1 MDDIRQPLPVNPV
14 RLMDQLRKEIRQRGM
29 SYQTEKTYLYWVRYY
44 IRFHNKQ
51 HPSTMG
57 AAEIDTFLSYLS
69 ERRNVSVNTQR
80 IALNAIIF
88 LYKKHLNQEV
98 GKLKYTG
105 ARRSKRV
112 PVVFSHN
119 EAMNVIESL
128 SDPYRLMTELLYG
141 AGLRLNECLSLR
153 IKDLDFEQLQIC
165 VRNGKGNKDRFTLLP
180 QPIVNRLH
188 EQISKVSKLHQYD
201 LARGFGEVYMP
212 DALSRKYP
220 REARS
225 LGWQFLFPATRVGVD
240 PRSGVKRRHHVHDSA
255 FSKNLRRA
263 FLATGIRKRC
273 SAHTFRHS
281 FATRLLETGYDLK
294 LIQSLLGH
302 SDIRITEIYL
312 HIVRNRSS
320 SITGPLSLSN
330 EVRESQAAYSY
341 PTAA

>member
-1 MDDIRQPLPVNPV
+1 MDDVRHPLPQKPV
-14 RLMDQLRKEIRQRGM
+14 RLMDQLRQEIRQRGM
-29 SYQTEKTYLYWVRYY
+29 SYQTEKTYLYWIRYY
-44 IRFHNKQ
+44 IRFNQRQ
-51 HPSTMG
+51 HPASMG
-57 AAEIDTFLSYLS
+57 ATEIDAFLSYLS

-80 IALNAIIF
+80 IALNAIVF
-88 LYKKHLNQEV
+88 LYKKHLGQEI
-98 GKLKYTG
+98 GKLKFTG
-105 ARRSKRV
+105 ARRSRRV
-112 PVVFSHN
+112 PVVFSHG
-119 EAMNVIESL
+119 EAMNVINTL
-128 SDPYRLMTELLYG
+128 TDPYRLMTELLYG

-180 QPIVNRLH
+180 QPIVSRLQD
-188 EQISKVSKLHQYD
+188 QITKVSQLHQYD

-220 REARS
+220 RDAKS

-240 PRSGVKRRHHVHDSA
+240 PRSGVKRRHHIHDSA

-263 FLATGIRKRC
+263 FLETGIRKRC

-330 EVRESQAAYSY
+330 EVREPRPAYRYS
-341 PTAA
+341 TAA